1 MPTEW
6 ETFYLMV
13 GSSAVILI
21 GLLFVVITLSSN
33 MEARRA
39 VIGARIYMTPTV
51 YHLGTVVLVSAVALM
66 PGMQLYAM
74 ALVVAVPALSGFVY
88 AALSLLRMFRNP
100 PVPHW
105 TDYVYYGVVP
115 GVVHLWLMAAAW
127 AFWQASESAAYAVA
141 AGLVALLLIGIR
153 DAWDLATY
161 LVHQPRADR

>member
-1 MPTEW
+1 MPSEW
-6 ETFYLMV
+6 ETYYLMV

-33 MEARRA
+33 LEARRA

-51 YHLGTVVLVSAVALM
+51 YHLGTIVLVSAAALM
-66 PGMQLYAM
+66 PGTPLYAM

-88 AALSLLRMFRNP
+88 AALSLVRMFRNP

-105 TDYVYYGVVP
+105 TDYIYYGVVP
-115 GVVHLWLMAAAW
+115 GLVHLWLIAAAW
-127 AFWQASESAAYAVA
+127 AFWRESEPAAHAIA
-141 AGLVALLLIGIR
+141 AGLVALLLIGTR

-161 LVHQPRADR
+161 LVTARADR

>member
-66 PGMQLYAM
+66 PGTPPYAM
-74 ALVVAVPALSGFVY
+74 ALVVAVPALSGFASGIV
-88 AALSLLRMFRNP
+88 APSRDLPPTAVTRSANRWGPIHHPSLTKGRK
-100 PVPHW
+100 
-105 TDYVYYGVVP
+105 
-115 GVVHLWLMAAAW
+115 
-127 AFWQASESAAYAVA
+127 S
-141 AGLVALLLIGIR
+141 
-153 DAWDLATY
+153 
-161 LVHQPRADR
+161 

>member
-33 MEARRA
+33 MEAHRA

-51 YHLGTVVLVSAVALM
+51 YHLSTIVLVSAVALM
-66 PGMQLYAM
+66 PGTPLYAM

-115 GVVHLWLMAAAW
+115 GLVQLWLIAAAW
-127 AFWQASESAAYAVA
+127 AFWQESEPAAYAIA
-141 AGLVALLLIGIR
+141 AGLVALLLVGTR

-161 LVHQPRADR
+161 LVTARADR

>member
-1 MPTEW
+1 MPSEW

-39 VIGARIYMTPTV
+39 MIGARVYMTPTV
-51 YHLGTVVLVSAVALM
+51 YHLGAVVLISSVALM
-66 PGMQLYAM
+66 PGTPLFAM
-74 ALVVAVPALSGFVY
+74 ALVVAVPALSGLVY
-88 AALSLLRMFRNP
+88 AVLSLIRIARNP

-105 TDYVYYGVVP
+105 TDYVYYGVLPAVA
-115 GVVHLWLMAAAW
+115 HLWLMAAAW
-127 AFWQASESAAYAVA
+127 ALWQDVEPSAAHAIAV
-141 AGLVALLLIGIR
+141 GLVALLLVGIR

-161 LVHQPRADR
+161 LVAYHREG

>member
-51 YHLGTVVLVSAVALM
+51 YHLATVVLVSAVALM
-66 PGMQLYAM
+66 PGTPLHAM

-88 AALSLLRMFRNP
+88 AALSLVRMFRNP

-105 TDYVYYGVVP
+105 TDYIYYGVVP
-115 GVVHLWLMAAAW
+115 GLMHLWLTASAW
-127 AFWQASESAAYAVA
+127 AFWQEFEPAAHAVA
-141 AGLVALLLIGIR
+141 AGLVALLLVGTR

-161 LVHQPRADR
+161 LVTARADR

>member
-33 MEARRA
+33 MDAHRA

-51 YHLGTVVLVSAVALM
+51 YHLGTVVLVSTVALM
-66 PGMQLYAM
+66 PGTPLYAM
-74 ALVVAVPALSGFVY
+74 ALAVAVPALSGFVY
-88 AALSLLRMFRNP
+88 AALSLVRMFRNP

-115 GVVHLWLMAAAW
+115 GLVHLWLTAAAW
-127 AFWQASESAAYAVA
+127 AFWQEFEPAAHAVA
-141 AGLVALLLIGIR
+141 AGLVALLLVGTR

-161 LVHQPRADR
+161 LVTARADR